1 MRKDMWDLDVTGMKS
16 KHVFHVATF
25 DTIDARLMGK
35 VKQHLLTDRPCIVC
49 DSLYPKD
56 RAALGYSTCMRC
68 GEVLA
73 KQRKH
78 TVAPMHKSNYM
89 LITNL
94 ADLRGI
100 NNKGGSFR

>member
-1 MRKDMWDLDVTGMKS
+1 
-16 KHVFHVATF
+16 
-25 DTIDARLMGK
+25 MGK
-35 VKQHLLTDRPCIVC
+35 VKQELLSDVGCVIC
-49 DSLYPKD
+49 DTLYPRE

-68 GEVLA
+68 GEALA

-89 LITNL
+89 LITNR

-100 NNKGGSFR
+100 NNKGGFFR

>member
-1 MRKDMWDLDVTGMKS
+1 
-16 KHVFHVATF
+16 
-25 DTIDARLMGK
+25 MGK

-73 KQRKH
+73 RQRKH

-89 LITNL
+89 LITDR

>member
-1 MRKDMWDLDVTGMKS
+1 VL
-16 KHVFHVATF
+16 VASITRRIF
-25 DTIDARLMGK
+25 IGRVQRQWSMEELRLMGK